1 MSALLDRY
9 LLVLRAERGASEH
22 TLRAY
27 GADLAAL
34 EARLAERG
42 RDLPSAR
49 LVDLREHLAAVAEGA
64 HMMAAFTG

>member
-1 MSALLDRY
+1 MSELLDRY

-34 EARLAERG
+34 RARLLERG
-42 RDLPSAR
+42 
-49 LVDLREHLAAVAEGA
+49 G
-64 HMMAAFTG
+64 